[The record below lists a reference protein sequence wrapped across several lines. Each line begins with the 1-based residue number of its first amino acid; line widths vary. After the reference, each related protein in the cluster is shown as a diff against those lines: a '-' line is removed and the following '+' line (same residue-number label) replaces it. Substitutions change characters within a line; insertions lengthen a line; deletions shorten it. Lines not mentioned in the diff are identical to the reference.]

1 MDFIY
6 TILSI
11 SCLVFGFYFGFR
23 IGEEKEIPE
32 TPKEITHPIRTIKT
46 YRKEKKEEEK
56 IDEKLE
62 ELQQDLEIL
71 DNYDA
76 GISK

>member
-1 MDFIY
+1 MNLIY
-6 TILSI
+6 TVLSI
-11 SCLVFGFYFGFR
+11 NCLIFGFYFGFR
-23 IGEEKEIPE
+23 IGKGKELPE
-32 TPKEITHPIRTIKT
+32 IPKEIKYPIRTIKT
-46 YRKEKKEEEK
+46 YQRKKKNEER
-56 IDEKLE
+56 IDEQLK

>member
-1 MDFIY
+1 MNLIY

-11 SCLVFGFYFGFR
+11 SCLIFGFYFGFR
-23 IGEEKEIPE
+23 IGKDKEIP
-32 TPKEITHPIRTIKT
+32 KEIVHPVETIKKHQ
-46 YRKEKKEEEK
+46 KEKM
-56 IDEKLE
+56 DEKEQDGKLK

-76 GISK
+76 GIGK

>member
-1 MDFIY
+1 MNFVY

-11 SCLVFGFYFGFR
+11 SCLIFGFYFGFR
-23 IGEEKEIPE
+23 IGKDKEIPKA
-32 TPKEITHPIRTIKT
+32 PKEMVHPIRTVKK
-46 YRKEKKEEEK
+46 YRKEKKEEKK
-56 IDEKLE
+56 IDGKLE